1 MGKGNG
7 DALTHPAQGENPGH
21 GSRAGG
27 VVTPSRPTAEPPFRG
42 NRATLPL
49 RNRHLRGRSHRA
61 LSPLGPRCA
70 RCSPCPKIQ
79 PLAAHCG
86 VQGASLRHTGPEPR
100 RGAFLSYLF
109 NLPLVPPRVPVN
121 PGRGRDG
128 FIRFAIRM
136 QGRQQGFGG
145 GKRRRGETCTHTHT
159 HTPVTE
165 WLLFPSHFLAAV

>member
-61 LSPLGPRCA
+61 LSPLGPRSA

-79 PLAAHCG
+79 PLAARCG
-86 VQGASLRHTGPEPR
+86 LGVPPCGTRALNQDVELSFHI
-100 RGAFLSYLF
+100 FLTFPSYLPGYPLILEGAGTASSD
-109 NLPLVPPRVPVN
+109 LPLGCR
-121 PGRGRDG
+121 
-128 FIRFAIRM
+128 
-136 QGRQQGFGG
+136 GG
-145 GKRRRGETCTHTHT
+145 GVGWGGKEEKPAHTHT

>member
-49 RNRHLRGRSHRA
+49 RNRHLWGRSHRA

-70 RCSPCPKIQ
+70 RCSPCPKIR
-79 PLAAHCG
+79 PLAARCG
-86 VQGASLRHTGPEPR
+86 LGVPPCGTRALNQDVE
-100 RGAFLSYLF
+100 LSFHISF

-136 QGRQQGFGG
+136 QGRWHGEGE
-145 GKRRRGETCTHTHT
+145 RGETCTHTHT
-159 HTPVTE
+159 HTGNRVASVPIS
-165 WLLFPSHFLAAV
+165 FPGRRLID